1 MEKDKI
7 KELNKRLVN
16 YTDALHA
23 INDNYITLHH
33 LNKDI
38 DDLENEID
46 RLEKLDIP
54 TYQTGKLKDEYALKA
69 STFNSLLELNNS
81 NLIQLWKYSKEL
93 LKLFSYFSED
103 EIKKLGYVKERAIIE
118 KHYQKHK
125 PKFINLVK
133 YNLKHLGD
141 GKDGR

>member
-1 MEKDKI
+1 MAKDKI
-7 KELNKRLVN
+7 KQLNKSLVS

-46 RLEKLDIP
+46 RLEELDIP

-69 STFNSLLELNNS
+69 STYNSLLELNNS
-81 NLIQLWKYSKEL
+81 NLIQLWKFSKEL

-103 EIKKLGYVKERAIIE
+103 EIKQLGYIRERAIIE
-118 KHYQKHK
+118 GHYQKYK
-125 PKFINLVK
+125 PKFIDLAK
-133 YNLKHLGD
+133 YEIKHI
-141 GKDGR
+141 KER

>member
-1 MEKDKI
+1 MAKDKI
-7 KELNKRLVN
+7 KQLNKSLVS

-69 STFNSLLELNNS
+69 STYNSLLKLNNS
-81 NLIQLWKYSKEL
+81 NLIQLWRFSKEL

-103 EIKKLGYVKERAIIE
+103 EIKQLGYIRERAIIE
-118 KHYQKHK
+118 KHYQKYK
-125 PKFINLVK
+125 PKFIDLAK
-133 YNLKHLGD
+133 YEIKHI
-141 GKDGR
+141 KER

>member
-1 MEKDKI
+1 MAKDKI
-7 KELNKRLVN
+7 KQLNKSLVS

-69 STFNSLLELNNS
+69 STYNSLLELNNS
-81 NLIQLWKYSKEL
+81 NLIQLWRFSKEL

-103 EIKKLGYVKERAIIE
+103 EIKQLGYIRERAIIE
-118 KHYQKHK
+118 KHYQKYK
-125 PKFINLVK
+125 PKFIDLAK
-133 YNLKHLGD
+133 YEIKHI
-141 GKDGR
+141 KER